1 MGYVAYMAFFFCQ
14 SLVLLVTFVF
24 AWVLYIRLALFLKP
38 DSNATTSGSQDDDEF
53 EDLNK
58 SAFERKRDVI
68 RKNFQP
74 QYLRL
79 NVVLLYLLLV
89 LTIRTVTYFCL
100 RLTSYEKI
108 FEWQIIKP
116 SVFYVTYV
124 TDFMILVGVLNFI
137 ASSTPLKEKYQTASS
152 IVPDTAGNNA
162 DQPGSEAS
170 DGSVDGD
177 AILFA

>member
-1 MGYVAYMAFFFCQ
+1 MGYVAYMTFFFCQ
-14 SLVLLVTFVF
+14 SFVLLATFAF

-38 DSNATTSGSQDDDEF
+38 DSNANSSDTQDDDEF

-68 RKNFQP
+68 RKNFKP

-79 NVVLLYLLLV
+79 NLVLLYLLLV

-124 TDFMILVGVLNFI
+124 TDFMILAGILNFI

-152 IVPDTAGNNA
+152 IVTDTASINV
-162 DQPGSEAS
+162 DLQESEAS

-177 AILFA
+177 ALF